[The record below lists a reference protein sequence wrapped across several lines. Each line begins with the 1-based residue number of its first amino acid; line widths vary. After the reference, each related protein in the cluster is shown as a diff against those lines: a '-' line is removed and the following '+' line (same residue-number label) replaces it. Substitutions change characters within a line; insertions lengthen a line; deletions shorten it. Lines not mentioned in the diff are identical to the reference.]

1 MPASIAAF
9 SAGATAFGSLAEIAI
24 ALTPWV
30 VASWMNDAWAS
41 VALLG
46 PTWVTVPPS
55 SCAAMS
61 APCFAASKYGL
72 LICFGMNVTEVPPPA
87 AALAGAEAGAADAEA
102 AVGAATDAGAADGD
116 EAVVPHAANTIAAA
130 PSRAA
135 IRPDRCAI
143 KALPP
148 LVMDRLPHQG
158 RPTRPAYAGLPEL
171 GRTPL

>member
-1 MPASIAAF
+1 
-9 SAGATAFGSLAEIAI
+9 
-24 ALTPWV
+24 
-30 VASWMNDAWAS
+30 
-41 VALLG
+41 
-46 PTWVTVPPS
+46 PPS

-72 LICFGMNVTEVPPPA
+72 LICFGMNVTDVPPPA
-87 AALAGAEAGAADAEA
+87 AALAGAEAGAADAEAGAADVAA

-158 RPTRPAYAGLPEL
+158 RPTRPVYAGLPEL